1 MISVEKLKKLE
12 SVNATLNNKYGEK
25 GSASHAEF
33 DAKTQ
38 AWYLRDERKNAVSQR
53 KTPDDKM
60 ISFQI

>member
-12 SVNATLNNKYGEK
+12 PVNATLNNKYGEK

-38 AWYLRDERKNAVSQR
+38 A
-53 KTPDDKM
+53 
-60 ISFQI
+60 